1 MKWRPCVYTSRDIL
15 QRCQIPEGLLYIGAP
30 VFGIEPVFKLL
41 PFVGIAEMAAGSG
54 KYKLSL
60 FVEGIQH
67 GKIFSFEFIPE
78 HRDRYEKKIS
88 LIS

>member
-1 MKWRPCVYTSRDIL
+1 MCIL
-15 QRCQIPEGLLYIGAP
+15 PKIFHSAAKSTEGLLYIGAP

-41 PFVGIAEMAAGSG
+41 PFVGITKAAAGSG
-54 KYKLSL
+54 KHKLSL

-78 HRDRYEKKIS
+78 HCDRNKKGF
-88 LIS
+88 L